1 MYKALKA
8 IERSYQRA
16 PLRAFVLSQKQHTN
30 IFQPSKPVPNRA
42 VSMQHD
48 IKKGLK

>member
-8 IERSYQRA
+8 IQRSYQRA
-16 PLRAFVLSQKQHTN
+16 QLKHFVLSQKQHNNFAPTN
-30 IFQPSKPVPNRA
+30 PVPNRA
-42 VSMQHD
+42 VSMQHN